1 MSKYREIVENI
12 LLEETSEINLNIQD
26 LPGEEWKFIPDYEDK
41 YAINN
46 MGRVKSVERDVDL
59 IIHGTLCT
67 RHIKEKILKPC
78 INYKSNYSMPIVT
91 IGLSPNDSSRRT
103 QTYYIPVL
111 VAQAFM
117 PDYDKD
123 KKIVHLDG
131 NYLNNRIDNLKQF
144 TRSEIRASK
153 INAGKLQGSE
163 YKKVKC
169 IETGQIFEKM
179 SDAAKWIGVGT
190 GTMSYYLNKVE
201 RPRIRKVIRKDGSLY
216 THPYIEKQPET
227 LKGYHFEFVD

>member
-12 LLEETSEINLNIQD
+12 LMTKAGEVSSDIRD
-26 LPGEEWKFIPDYEDK
+26 LPGEEWKDIPGFEGK
-41 YAINN
+41 YVVSN
-46 MGRVKSVERDVDL
+46 MGRVKSLERDVEMV
-59 IIHGTLCT
+59 IHGTLCS
-67 RHIKEKILKPC
+67 RHIDERILKQDV
-78 INYKSNYSMPIVT
+78 NYKSNYSMPIVKV
-91 IGLSPNDSSRRT
+91 GLSPNDPKEHT
-103 QTYYIPVL
+103 QTRYVPVL

-153 INAGKLQGSE
+153 IKAGKLQGSAF
-163 YKKVKC
+163 KKVKC

-179 SDAAKWIGVGT
+179 SDAARWIGVGT

-201 RPRIRKVIRKDGSLY
+201 RPRIKKVVRKDGSLY

>member
-1 MSKYREIVENI
+1 MSKYREIIENI
-12 LLEETSEINLNIQD
+12 LLEETSEMNLNIQD
-26 LPGEEWKFIPDYEDK
+26 LPGEEWKDIPGFEGK
-41 YAINN
+41 YAISN
-46 MGRVKSVERDVDL
+46 MGRVKSLERDTEMVV
-59 IIHGTLCT
+59 HGTLCT
-67 RHIKEKILKPC
+67 RHTNEKILKPN
-78 INYKSNYSMPIVT
+78 INYKSNYSMPIVG
-91 IGLSPNDSSRRT
+91 IGLSPNNPGEHV
-103 QTYYIPVL
+103 QTKYIPVL

-153 INAGKLQGSE
+153 IKAGKLQGSE

-190 GTMSYYLNKVE
+190 STMSYYLNKVE